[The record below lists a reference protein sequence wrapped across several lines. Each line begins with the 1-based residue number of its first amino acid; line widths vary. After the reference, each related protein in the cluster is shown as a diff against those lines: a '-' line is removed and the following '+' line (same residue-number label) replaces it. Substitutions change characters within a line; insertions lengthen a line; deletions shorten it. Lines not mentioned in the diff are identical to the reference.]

1 MRRFVLVALLALSS
15 CAENQV
21 LVPQSERAS
30 LERQLSGA
38 ERYLKLSFFETPF
51 FGDQT
56 RLLLTALQPEEVR
69 LLDNPDGTPIN
80 PGPVKQIFPVGTKAR
95 IKGIEFP
102 TPLAMTGRVLMT
114 PRYSPWVFL
123 DIAGTPKDSVPYVLV
138 LRMGLKTEAD
148 VLAEIDR
155 YLSVDDPTAR
165 MTQWQQTVIDAVRSK
180 QAVVDMPSDALEMTW
195 GYPERK
201 EISFEGDR
209 RKEVWRWPGGKR
221 VAVLLDGRVSE
232 LP

>member
-1 MRRFVLVALLALSS
+1 MRRVALGVLLALAG

-21 LVPQSERAS
+21 LVPPTGRAS
-30 LERQLSGA
+30 LERQLVGA
-38 ERYLKLSFFETPF
+38 ERYLKLSFFEMPF
-51 FGDQT
+51 FGDET
-56 RLLLTALQPEEVR
+56 RRLISPVQSEEVR
-69 LLDNPDGTPIN
+69 LLDSPDGTPIN
-80 PGPVKQIFPVGTKAR
+80 PGPASTIFPVGTKAR

-102 TPLAMTGRVLMT
+102 TPLAMTGRVLIT
-114 PRYSPWVFL
+114 PRYQPWVFL
-123 DIAGTPKDSVPYVLV
+123 DLAGTAKDARPFVLV
-138 LRMGLKTEAD
+138 LRMGLKTEAE

-155 YLSVDDPTAR
+155 YLSVDDPQAR
-165 MTQWQQTVIDAVRSK
+165 MTQWQQAVVDAVKSK
-180 QAVVDMPSDALEMTW
+180 QAVVDMPSDALEMAW

-221 VAVLLDGRVSE
+221 VAIILDGRVSE